1 MKFAAKR
8 DPPASTVGFFFAA
21 NFIQNFYTVLKKR
34 LWESGSTPTLD
45 LLQFQYTAPPVF
57 CELCQ
62 VTTPSMTDY
71 EKHLVGKQHLKR
83 LTEQQ
88 WVYIIGF

>member
-1 MKFAAKR
+1 
-8 DPPASTVGFFFAA
+8 
-21 NFIQNFYTVLKKR
+21 LKKR